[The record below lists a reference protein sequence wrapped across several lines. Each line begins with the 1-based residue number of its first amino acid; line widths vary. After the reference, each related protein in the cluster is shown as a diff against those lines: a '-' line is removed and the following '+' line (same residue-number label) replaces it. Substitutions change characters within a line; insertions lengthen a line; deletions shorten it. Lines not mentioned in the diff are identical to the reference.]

1 MVTVTELGKQF
12 GGQTLFYD
20 ANIQFHAGNR
30 YGVVG
35 ANGSGKSTFLRILTG
50 EESASQGDVTIP
62 KRTRV
67 GILEQDHF
75 RYEDTP
81 ILHVVM
87 MGHTEVWS
95 AMERKEKLLS
105 GPEEDFDENKYSDL
119 EDTILRLNGYALEAR
134 AAEILEGMQIPT
146 KVHYDNLSTLSGGF
160 KLRVLLARTLAS
172 DPDLLL
178 LDEPNNHLD
187 ILSLRWLEKF
197 LMAFKGCAIVVSH
210 DHRFLDNV
218 CTHIVDV
225 DYEAVTQYKGNYSTF
240 LTAKVEERERRERA
254 NVKREKEIA
263 THAAF
268 ITRFKAKATKA
279 RQANSRQKRM
289 EKIVIEDLVRSSR
302 RHPKFS
308 FPQQRP
314 SGRKVVEAMAISKA
328 YGDNVVLSDVDLE
341 VFRGDRIAII
351 GPNGIGKSTLLKVL
365 VDQVQADD
373 GLVEWGYETHVGYFA
388 QDHHEVLKDGDDT
401 VSSWLWARKPA
412 EDIGAIYG
420 RLAAALFNRDDADK
434 KIRNLS
440 GGEAARLGLA
450 GVAIRDPNV
459 LVLDEPTNHLDLEGI
474 EALAASLQKVES
486 TVILVS
492 HDRWFVSK
500 VATRIFEI
508 RPDGVEDF
516 RGSYDEY
523 LATCETDH
531 LDRNEAWERA
541 KRERKEEKKGKSGKS
556 GKGNK
561 KSGKGGKGKGA
572 RR

>member
-1 MVTVTELGKQF
+1 MVTVTELGKSF

-20 ANIQFHAGNR
+20 ANLQFHAGNR
-30 YGVVG
+30 YGIVG

-50 EESASQGDVTIP
+50 EESASEGEVAIP

-75 RYEDTP
+75 RYEKTP

-95 AMERKEKLLS
+95 AMAKKEAMLS
-105 GPEEDFDENKYSDL
+105 GPEDDFDENRYSDL

-146 KVHYDNLSTLSGGF
+146 RVHYDPLSTLSGGF

-172 DPDLLL
+172 APDLLL

-187 ILSLRWLEKF
+187 MLSLRWLEKF
-197 LMAFKGCAIVVSH
+197 LLAFKGCAIVVSH

-225 DYEAVTQYKGNYSTF
+225 DYEAVTAYKGNYSTF
-240 LTAKVEERERRERA
+240 LTAKTEERERRERA

-263 THAAF
+263 DHAAF

-289 EKIVIEDLVRSSR
+289 EKIVIDKLAVSSR
-302 RHPKFS
+302 RHPKFV
-308 FPQQRP
+308 FPQCRP
-314 SGRKVVEAMAISKA
+314 SGRKVVEGMGISKA
-328 YGDNVVLSDVDLE
+328 YGENQVLSDVDLE

-365 VDQVQADD
+365 VSEVEADD

-388 QDHHEVLKDGDDT
+388 QDHHEVLHDGGQT
-401 VSSWLWARKPA
+401 VSSWLWGRNPT

-420 RLAAALFNRDDADK
+420 RLAAVLFSRDDADK

-450 GVAIRDPNV
+450 GIAINRPNV

-474 EALAASLQKVES
+474 EALAASLQKIES

-500 VATRIFEI
+500 VATRILEI

-516 RGSYDEY
+516 RGTYDEY

-541 KRERKEEKKGKSGKS
+541 KRERK
-556 GKGNK
+556 
-561 KSGKGGKGKGA
+561 GKGKGKGKGKA
-572 RR
+572 KGRR